1 MGKLSELPNIGKDTE
16 RQLNEVNI
24 TTADELRAVGA
35 EQAWLRIQKIDSSA
49 CINRLMGLE
58 GAVCGVKKTFLPE
71 DRKAELREFYNLHK
85 IPRR

>member
-1 MGKLSELPNIGKDTE
+1 MGKLSELPNIGKEIE

-24 TTADELRAVGA
+24 TTAEELRAVGA

-58 GAVCGVKKTFLPE
+58 GAVCGVKKAFLPDE
-71 DRKAELREFYNLHK
+71 RKAELKEFYNRHK